1 MRLGSLV
8 LMCLIGATPAL
19 ADEAARTGAA
29 AFGDW
34 RTDSPGARRLIRP
47 AELPAPYA
55 TSSTANMSQREARTA
70 AETPKAPPG
79 FVVDLFASGLNMP
92 RVIRTAPNGDIFV
105 AETGAGRVRVFHP
118 TKAGGA
124 PAQGEVFAEGLQ
136 RPYGIAFY
144 PSGQNPQF
152 VYVAT
157 PDSVVRFPYD
167 FVEEPPVVA
176 AALWICSAVSAA
188 DSCLFALCGEDRR
201 REGDKLRQFS
211 QILGGG
217 G

>member
-157 PDSVVRFPYD
+157 PDSVVRFPYFFENPLCAPTL
-167 FVEEPPVVA
+167 FV
-176 AALWICSAVSAA
+176 ALTAIPASSLMC
-188 DSCLFALCGEDRR
+188 EDRR